1 MTRFGWLLVLSIPVW
16 AGPAL
21 SAPLTSR
28 ELDRIPLHVLPA
40 EALERV
46 RAAAPPPPARGPA
59 RLALNVPMPLGL
71 EDGIWSVEGDT
82 AIWRARVHSVGA
94 TVLIPVFDRFEVP
107 AGAEL
112 RVSDPAGDVV
122 QGPYTRADRM
132 RAGALYTAMVP
143 GEQAIIELRVLNAL
157 RDDVALSLGSLGHG
171 VRRRDSGSVM
181 PKSGGCNI
189 DVVCPAGDAWRN
201 EIRSAVLLQIPE
213 STLTFGVCS
222 GQLMNNTAEDETP
235 YLLTANHCGITQ
247 AKADGLVVY
256 FNYQTSA
263 CGGTPDGSP
272 DQTQN
277 GASVKFSHAR
287 SDHTLLQLRAR
298 PPAGYAV
305 YYAGFNASTSAV
317 PQSGAGIHHPQDQN
331 PPLDEKRISIF
342 DADAAKQQ
350 VCLGDGNPD
359 PSCLRG
365 VTVDAFRV
373 IWSQGVT
380 EPGSSGSGLW
390 DQNRQVVG
398 VLSGGNSSCANPG
411 GDDYFGRLEVAWAG
425 GINQYLAPS
434 SSARSLAGKSAGAPG
449 GGGGGGGSSSGGGG
463 GGGGSFG
470 AGLLLLLA
478 GLARRVISVRR
489 RTG

>member
-1 MTRFGWLLVLSIPVW
+1 MTRSGWLLVLSIPVC

-28 ELDRIPLHVLPA
+28 ELDRIPLHVLPT

-46 RAAAPPPPARGPA
+46 RAAAPPPAARGPA

-71 EDGIWSVEGDT
+71 EDGIWNVEGDT

-94 TVLIPVFDRFEVP
+94 TALIPVFDRFEVP

-112 RVSDPAGDVV
+112 RVSDPAADVV
-122 QGPYTRADRM
+122 QGPYTRTDRT
-132 RAGALYTAMVP
+132 RDGALYTAMVP
-143 GEQAIIELRVLNAL
+143 GEQAIIELRVPNAL
-157 RDDVALSLGSLGHG
+157 RDGVVLSLGSLGHG
-171 VRRRDSGSVM
+171 VRRRDSASVM
-181 PKSGGCNI
+181 PKSGDCNV
-189 DVVCPAGDAWRN
+189 DVVCPAGNAWRN

-213 STLTFGVCS
+213 SALTFGVCS
-222 GQLMNNTAEDETP
+222 GQLMNNTAQDETP

-247 AKADGLVVY
+247 PKADGLVVY

-272 DQTQN
+272 NQTQN
-277 GASVKFSHAR
+277 GASVKFSHVR
-287 SDHTLLQLRAR
+287 SDHTLLQLRTR

-331 PPLDEKRISIF
+331 PPLDEKRISLF
-342 DADAAKQQ
+342 DTAAVKQQ

-359 PSCLRG
+359 PGCLRG

-390 DQNRQVVG
+390 DQNHRVVG

-411 GDDYFGRLEVAWAG
+411 GDDYFGRLEVAWAE

-434 SSARSLAGKSAGAPG
+434 SGTRSLAGKSAGAPAGGDGGSG
-449 GGGGGGGSSSGGGG
+449 GGRSGG

-470 AGLLLLLA
+470 AGLLLLLT
-478 GLARRVISVRR
+478 GLVRRAISVRR
-489 RTG
+489 LPG